1 MLPRTRVK
9 RYKCIGLTTQPPPS
23 HSPIRGSQILETSLT
38 SASNDTTLVVEPESI
53 EPDLEPISLV
63 LDPEELAFEI
73 GAWLIGIRSFA
84 ASCQPTFAGESR
96 SGEPD
101 LRREF
106 RIVSLALHRLS
117 KLTLRLR
124 RSLDAEQMAA
134 EFGFSRAK
142 FDEFGT
148 IVQNSLILAESQS
161 TARSVSYGEWN
172 SWIGSFI
179 AKVDANDV
187 ARSLCEHAVKGSY
200 GTLPVKLRELFEKD
214 EIDVSDRVDYLDVV
228 PRVAAA
234 LRFLEV
240 VGRMMRNDEPIK
252 PALLILSAVHDQ
264 ARTMIDHIN
273 LRLARHPNEEAPLFN
288 SLDSASY
295 SASLELKKVFKQELK
310 GIVGV
315 LPPTSVF
322 ARTETAYSLL
332 LDSFQQIL
340 VDLARTVDGT
350 VTLFD
355 FFPRFQIKLD
365 QSLILRE
372 HLWVILNAVKA
383 AEESPE
389 TPKVDH
395 LKQELADFVTITIRF
410 LHYKDEET
418 FDRFTEEVHAAL
430 DKKDLVPVLH
440 RFGAYLDTLFGQV
453 CMRAVL
459 AENPFHGN

>member
-1 MLPRTRVK
+1 LD
-9 RYKCIGLTTQPPPS
+9 
-23 HSPIRGSQILETSLT
+23 TSLT
-38 SASNDTTLVVEPESI
+38 IASHDTTLVVEPESI
-53 EPDLEPISLV
+53 EPELETISLV
-63 LDPEELAFEI
+63 LDPEEIAFEI
-73 GAWLIGIRSFA
+73 GAWLIGMRSFA
-84 ASCQPTFAGESR
+84 ASCQPTFAGETR

-106 RIVSLALHRLS
+106 RIVTLALHRLS
-117 KLTLRLR
+117 KLSLRLR
-124 RSLDAEQMAA
+124 RSLSANELLAG
-134 EFGFSRAK
+134 FGFERREL
-142 FDEFGT
+142 DEFLS
-148 IVQNSLILAESQS
+148 IVQSSLVLTENQT

-172 SWIGSFI
+172 AWVGNILQEL
-179 AKVDANDV
+179 DRNPV
-187 ARSLCEHAVKGSY
+187 AMSLRDHAVKGAYS
-200 GTLPVKLRELFEKD
+200 TLPLKLRGLFERED
-214 EIDVSDRVDYLDVV
+214 IDVSDRVDYLDVV
-228 PRVAAA
+228 PKVAAA
-234 LRFLEV
+234 LRFLDI

-264 ARTMIDHIN
+264 ARGMIDHIN
-273 LRLARHPNEEAPLFN
+273 LRLARHPNEEAALFN

-340 VDLARTVDGT
+340 VDLAKTIDPS

-372 HLWVILNAVKA
+372 HLWVILKAVKA

-389 TPKVDH
+389 KAKVDH

-459 AENPFHGN
+459 AEHPFHGT

>member
-1 MLPRTRVK
+1 MDT
-9 RYKCIGLTTQPPPS
+9 LTTTAS
-23 HSPIRGSQILETSLT
+23 H
-38 SASNDTTLVVEPESI
+38 DTTLVVEPESI
-53 EPDLEPISLV
+53 EPELEPLSLV

-84 ASCQPTFAGESR
+84 TSCQVTFAGEVR

-106 RIVSLALHRLS
+106 RIVTLALHRLA

-124 RSLDAEQMAA
+124 RSLNASEFTS
-134 EFGFSRAK
+134 EFGFTRGQLDG
-142 FDEFGT
+142 FT
-148 IVQNSLILAESQS
+148 TLVQNSVVLAESQA

-172 SWIGSFI
+172 AWIASFLVKADRNTVA
-179 AKVDANDV
+179 AKLREHSV
-187 ARSLCEHAVKGSY
+187 RSAY
-200 GTLPVKLRELFEKD
+200 TTLPANLRELFEQD
-214 EIDVSDRVDYLDVV
+214 DIDASDRVDYLDVV

-234 LRFLEV
+234 LRFLDI
-240 VGRMMRNDEPIK
+240 VGRVMRNDEPIK

-264 ARTMIDHIN
+264 ARAMIDHIN
-273 LRLARHPNEEAPLFN
+273 LRLARYPNEEAALFN

-295 SASLELKKVFKQELK
+295 SASLELKKVFRQELK

-340 VDLARTVDGT
+340 VDLAKTVDPN

-365 QSLILRE
+365 QSMILRE
-372 HLWVILNAVKA
+372 HLFQILKAVKA
-383 AEESPE
+383 AEQSPE
-389 TPKVDH
+389 KAKVDH

-453 CMRAVL
+453 CMRSVL
-459 AENPFHGN
+459 AEHPFQES

>member
-1 MLPRTRVK
+1 MITKAAALQFLQRLSNLHTSS
-9 RYKCIGLTTQPPPS
+9 TTAS
-23 HSPIRGSQILETSLT
+23 H
-38 SASNDTTLVVEPESI
+38 DTTFVVEPESI
-53 EPDLEPISLV
+53 EPELEPISLV

-73 GAWLIGIRSFA
+73 GAWLIGVGAFA
-84 ASCQPTFAGESR
+84 ASCQAMFAAETR

-106 RIVSLALHRLS
+106 RIVTLALHRLS
-117 KLTLRLR
+117 KMTLRLR
-124 RSLDAEQMAA
+124 RSLDADQMASD
-134 EFGFSRAK
+134 FGFSRRQLDSFAA
-142 FDEFGT
+142 
-148 IVQNSLILAESQS
+148 IVQNSIVLAESHS
-161 TARSVSYGEWN
+161 KARTVSFAEWN
-172 SWIGSFI
+172 AWIGIFLEKTES
-179 AKVDANDV
+179 NDV
-187 ARSLCEHAVKGSY
+187 ACRLRDHSVRSAYS
-200 GTLPVKLRELFEKD
+200 TLPTNLRELFEQD
-214 EIDVSDRVDYLDVV
+214 DIDICDRVDYLDVV
-228 PRVAAA
+228 PRVAGA
-234 LRFLEV
+234 LRYLEI

-264 ARTMIDHIN
+264 ARAMIDHIN
-273 LRLARHPNEEAPLFN
+273 LRLARYPNEEAALFN

-340 VDLARTVDGT
+340 VDLAKTVGPN

-372 HLWVILNAVKA
+372 HLWQILKAIKA

-389 TPKVDH
+389 KTKVDD

-418 FDRFTEEVHAAL
+418 FERFTEEVYAAL

-440 RFGAYLDTLFGQV
+440 RFGAYLETLFGQV
-453 CMRAVL
+453 CMRSVL
-459 AENPFHGN
+459 ADHPFHGN

>member
-1 MLPRTRVK
+1 MD
-9 RYKCIGLTTQPPPS
+9 
-23 HSPIRGSQILETSLT
+23 TSLNT
-38 SASNDTTLVVEPESI
+38 SSHDTTFLVEPESI
-53 EPDLEPISLV
+53 VPELETIPLV

-73 GAWLIGIRSFA
+73 GAWLTGMRSFA
-84 ASCQPTFAGESR
+84 ATCQPTFAAESR

-106 RIVSLALHRLS
+106 RIATLALHRLS
-117 KLTLRLR
+117 RLILRFR
-124 RSLDAEQMAA
+124 RSLSPEEMQSD
-134 EFGFSRAK
+134 FGFHRRELDELSLIVQGAILLADGQSTSRA
-142 FDEFGT
+142 
-148 IVQNSLILAESQS
+148 
-161 TARSVSYGEWN
+161 VSFGEWN
-172 SWIGSFI
+172 AWVGRT
-179 AKVDANDV
+179 VQELDRNPV
-187 ARSLCEHAVKGSY
+187 AMRLRDHAVKGAY
-200 GTLPVKLRELFEKD
+200 VTLPARLRTLFERED
-214 EIDVSDRVDYLDVV
+214 IDVSDRVDYLDVV
-228 PRVAAA
+228 PKVAAA

-264 ARTMIDHIN
+264 ARGMIDHIN
-273 LRLARHPNEEAPLFN
+273 LRLARHPNEEAALFN

-310 GIVGV
+310 GIVAV

-340 VDLARTVDGT
+340 VDLARTIDPS

-372 HLWVILNAVKA
+372 HLWQILKAVKA

-389 TPKVDH
+389 KDKVEH

-418 FDRFTEEVHAAL
+418 FERFTEEVHAAI

-453 CMRAVL
+453 CMRSVL
-459 AENPFHGN
+459 AEHPFQGD

>member
-1 MLPRTRVK
+1 MERNEV
-9 RYKCIGLTTQPPPS
+9 
-23 HSPIRGSQILETSLT
+23 
-38 SASNDTTLVVEPESI
+38 AM
-53 EPDLEPISLV
+53 
-63 LDPEELAFEI
+63 
-73 GAWLIGIRSFA
+73 
-84 ASCQPTFAGESR
+84 
-96 SGEPD
+96 
-101 LRREF
+101 
-106 RIVSLALHRLS
+106 
-117 KLTLRLR
+117 RLR
-124 RSLDAEQMAA
+124 EHSL
-134 EFGFSRAK
+134 RA
-142 FDEFGT
+142 GY
-148 IVQNSLILAESQS
+148 SILP
-161 TARSVSYGEWN
+161 
-172 SWIGSFI
+172 
-179 AKVDANDV
+179 AN
-187 ARSLCEHAVKGSY
+187 
-200 GTLPVKLRELFEKD
+200 LRKLFERD
-214 EIDVSDRVDYLDVV
+214 DIDISDRVDYLDVV
-228 PRVAAA
+228 PRVAGA

-264 ARTMIDHIN
+264 ARGMIDHIN
-273 LRLARHPNEEAPLFN
+273 LRLARYPNEEAALFN

-295 SASLELKKVFKQELK
+295 SASLELKKVFKQELR

-322 ARTETAYSLL
+322 SRTETAYSLL

-340 VDLARTVDGT
+340 VDLARTIDPDA
-350 VTLFD
+350 TLFD

-372 HLWVILNAVKA
+372 HLWQILKAVKA

-389 TPKVDH
+389 KTKVDH

-418 FDRFTEEVHAAL
+418 FDRFTEEVHAAF

-459 AENPFHGN
+459 AEHPFHGD